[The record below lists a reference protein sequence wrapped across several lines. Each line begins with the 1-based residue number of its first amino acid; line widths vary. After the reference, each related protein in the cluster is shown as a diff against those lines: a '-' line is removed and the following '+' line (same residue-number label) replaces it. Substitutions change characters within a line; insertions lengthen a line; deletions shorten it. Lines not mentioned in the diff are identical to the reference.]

1 MGFLTNFRLMSA
13 LAYSPILVT
22 RSTCR
27 ICGSRALTPVVSLGD
42 QFLSG
47 AFAKPNGTAPVQR
60 RVALDLVR
68 CDPALDE
75 KACGL
80 VQLRHSVPPKVLYAS
95 YWYRS
100 GVNQTMRD
108 NLAGIARAAEQTLK
122 LKAGDLVL
130 DIGCNDGT
138 LLKSY
143 QTPRIKRLGID
154 PSNVVAHARAA
165 GLEVVNDFF
174 SAAALRSVYP
184 QQKPK
189 VITSIAMFYDLENPN
204 AFVGDIK
211 DSLHEDGIWVLE
223 LSYLPT
229 MLAMN
234 SFDTICHE
242 HLEYYSLAAME
253 RLFAEHGLEVWDV
266 VLNDINGGSFRI
278 FVGHAGRIKPTP
290 EAAERVQQLRLSEFD
305 LALDTDAPY
314 ALFRKNLE
322 SLKKE
327 MISFLKKA
335 KAQKK
340 LVHGYGASTKGNTT
354 LQYYGITPDLVP
366 AIADRNEDK
375 WGSHTIGTNIPII
388 SEEESRRQKPDY
400 YLVLPWHFINEFK
413 QRESEFL
420 ARGGKFVLPM
430 PRLTL
435 VGG

>member
-1 MGFLTNFRLMSA
+1 MSN
-13 LAYSPILVT
+13 LLYSPVLVT
-22 RSTCR
+22 RQTCR
-27 ICGSRALTPVVSLGD
+27 ICGSKALTPVVSLGD

-47 AFAKPNGTAPVQR
+47 AFAKPQGTPPVQR
-60 RVALDLVR
+60 RIPLDLVR
-68 CDPALDE
+68 CDPSLDE
-75 KACGL
+75 RACGL
-80 VQLRHSVPPKVLYAS
+80 VQMRHSVPPKVLYAS

-108 NLAGIARAAEQTLK
+108 NLAGIAHFAEDTAK
-122 LKAGDLVL
+122 LKSGDLVL

-143 QTPRIKRLGID
+143 RTQGIKRLGID

-184 QQKPK
+184 QQQPK
-189 VITSIAMFYDLENPN
+189 VITSIAMFYDLENPHK
-204 AFVGDIK
+204 FVQDIAE
-211 DSLHEDGIWVLE
+211 SLHPEGLWVLE

-229 MLAMN
+229 MLEMN

-242 HLEYYSLAAME
+242 HLEYYGLAPME
-253 RLFAEHGLEVWDV
+253 RLFAEHGLEVVDV
-266 VLNDINGGSFRI
+266 TLNNINGGSFRI
-278 FVGHAGRIKPTP
+278 AVGHAGRFKPSA
-290 EAAERVQQLRLSEFD
+290 EATERVQQLRLKEFEMG
-305 LALDTDAPY
+305 LDTDAPY
-314 ALFRKNLE
+314 AVFRRNIKKIRTD
-322 SLKKE
+322 LKA
-327 MISFLKKA
+327 FLRKA

-354 LQYYGITPDLVP
+354 LQYCEVTPDLMP

-388 SEEESRRQKPDY
+388 SEEQSRKLKPDY
-400 YLVLPWHFINEFK
+400 YLVLPWHFIDEFK
-413 QRESEFL
+413 VREKEFL

-430 PRLTL
+430 PEVKL
-435 VGG
+435 VS